1 MDEEIKECYVW
12 IRVNSVTYLNIF
24 QQNNTQKFSTVLVL
38 AGTDSDKFSL
48 TGRVGN

>member
-12 IRVNSVTYLNIF
+12 TKVNSATYLDIF

-48 TGRVGN
+48 TGRLGN